1 MGIEISGATEL
12 ASRLT
17 NASGRIDKE
26 TRTILRKEGVQVRKR
41 MKAIMPKKDGDMAAA
56 VTMRSRGARWSRTVV
71 VGPEFSRI
79 APEPG
84 DNRGA
89 AAVRYP
95 IYQEYGTARMAA
107 QPFVE
112 ASMEG
117 SLERIVT
124 QLNALIPRLL

>member
-1 MGIEISGATEL
+1 MGITIEGLPQLEGRI
-12 ASRLT
+12 T

-26 TRTILRKEGVQVRKR
+26 TRTILRREGVQVRKR
-41 MKAIMPKKDGDMAAA
+41 MKAIMPKRGGDMAAA
-56 VTMRSRGARWSRTVV
+56 VTMRSYGSKWSRTVV

-79 APEPG
+79 TPEPG

-89 AAVRYP
+89 AAARYP

-124 QLNALIPRLL
+124 QLNALIPRL